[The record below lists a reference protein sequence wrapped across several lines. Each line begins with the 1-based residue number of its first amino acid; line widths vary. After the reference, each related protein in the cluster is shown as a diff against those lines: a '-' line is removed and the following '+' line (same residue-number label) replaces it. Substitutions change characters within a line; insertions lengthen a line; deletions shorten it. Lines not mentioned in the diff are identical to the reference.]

1 MAFGMSPFPLRFG
14 SRGGGDAPAEPAEPG
29 DALLLTEDGDELL
42 LTEGG
47 DALLLLEAE

>member
-1 MAFGMSPFPLRFG
+1 MAFGFGFGQFGFG
-14 SRGGGDAPAEPAEPG
+14 SRQGGGDQPAEPG

-47 DALLLLEAE
+47 DALLLLEDE